1 MDLLNELNKS
11 GMKGESMYSLLK
23 TLFPINRSITGEGLR
38 RTLEVIKSIIPELE
52 IKGIRSGERCFDWE
66 VPKEW
71 ICKEAYIEDINTGE
85 RIVDFKEN
93 NLHVVGYS
101 IPVDKIMSFDELK
114 KHLFYR
120 EDLPDAIPYV
130 TSYYKPFWGFCISY
144 NQFKKLDR
152 KSKYRVVIK
161 SKFVDGELY
170 YGELLLKGKEDKEVL
185 FSTYICHPSLANDNL
200 SGTVV
205 CTFLAKYL
213 RNKNRRF
220 TYRFILVPE
229 TIGSICY
236 ISRNLQSLKE
246 RVIAGFVV
254 TCVGDEGAFSYI
266 PSRYGN
272 TFADKVALAIF
283 KNCVG
288 NFKQYTYLDRGSDER
303 QYCWPGVDLPVCSIT
318 KTKYGEFC
326 EYHTSLDN
334 LSFVTPKGL
343 EESLLLYIKIV
354 EVIENN
360 YIYKTTVMCEPFMSK
375 RNLYPAISSWNAKY
389 DYSKLLLNILAYSDG
404 TNDLID
410 LSNILGVC
418 PLELIE
424 PINVLVKEKLLKK
437 V

>member
-318 KTKYGEFC
+318 KTKYGEFS

-375 RNLYPAISSWNAKY
+375 RDLYPAISSWNAKY